1 MSLYILMI
9 KILHLL
15 TIINK
20 NKKLVHEKI
29 EFYKALKPN
38 IQKETILKK
47 LQCP

>member
-20 NKKLVHEKI
+20 NKKLVHKKI